1 MPDQERKSG
10 LVPFADHVGVEIR
23 EAVLGRAVALLP
35 SRPEL
40 LNHVGSQHAGALY
53 TVAEA
58 ASGAAM
64 ISSVGP
70 LLVEAVPLV
79 RGSSTSFRKMAMGPI
94 EATALMKLPSEVAIG
109 RFREEGRLD
118 FPIEVSLTDGSGVEV
133 ATMTFEWSLR
143 ARKAA

>member
-1 MPDQERKSG
+1 MPDPERKAG
-10 LVPFADHVGVEIR
+10 LVPFADHVGVEVR
-23 EAVLGRAVALLP
+23 EAVSGRAVALLP

-40 LNHVGSQHAGALY
+40 VNHLGSQHAGALY

-70 LLVEAVPLV
+70 LLMEAVPLV
-79 RGSSTSFRKMAMGPI
+79 RSSSTSFRKVAMGPI
-94 EATALMKLPSEVAIG
+94 EAVAVMELPAEVATG
-109 RFREEGRLD
+109 RFREDGRVD
-118 FPIEVSLTDGSGVEV
+118 FPIEVSLTDGAGIEV